1 MVAPGPDEAMK
12 PAPFEYHAPRSVG
25 EAVELLAA
33 DGDDAKIL
41 AGGQSLVPAM
51 NFRLARPAVL
61 VDINRIAEL
70 DFCTTSDR
78 VLRIGALARHTRFE
92 RAVTEGPL
100 GMLLADVVR
109 YIAHLPIRV
118 RGTFAGSLAHA
129 DPAAEWCVVAATLD
143 AEIRARGP
151 DGERTIEAAGF
162 FRSILTTSLLPDELI
177 TEVRLPA
184 LGPDWRFGFAEFSRR
199 AGDFALGMALAV
211 LRLDGARIAEARIG
225 VGGAGDRP
233 LRISEAERT
242 LEGTV
247 PGPEALA
254 EAGAIAAARV
264 DPFEDLHAT
273 VAYRRDL
280 VRVITRRALERAL
293 AP

>member
-1 MVAPGPDEAMK
+1 MK
-12 PAPFEYHAPRSVG
+12 PAPFDYHAPRSVA
-25 EAVELLAA
+25 EAVEILAA
-33 DGDDAKIL
+33 HGDDAKVL

-61 VDINRIAEL
+61 VDINRIAGL
-70 DFCTTSDR
+70 DFCTAAD
-78 VLRIGALARHTRFE
+78 GALRLGALTRHVRFE
-92 RAVTEGPL
+92 RPVTEGPL
-100 GMLLADVVR
+100 GALLADVVR

-129 DPAAEWCVVAATLD
+129 DPAAEWCVVATTLD
-143 AEIRARGP
+143 AEVRARGP
-151 DGERTIEAAGF
+151 EGERSIDAAVF
-162 FRSILTTSLLPDELI
+162 FRSILTTSLRHDELI
-177 TEVRLPA
+177 TEVRLPL
-184 LGPDWRFGFAEFSRR
+184 LGPGWRFGFAEFSRR

-211 LRLDGARIAEARIG
+211 LRLEGERIIEARIG

-233 LRISEAERT
+233 LRITAAERA

-254 EAGAIAAARV
+254 EAGAIAAAAV

-280 VRVITRRALERAL
+280 VRAMTRRALGRAL
-293 AP
+293 AS

>member
-1 MVAPGPDEAMK
+1 MK
-12 PAPFEYHAPRSVG
+12 PAAFDYHAPRSVD

-33 DGDDAKIL
+33 HGDDAKVL

-70 DFCTTSDR
+70 DFCIASDGA
-78 VLRIGALARHTRFE
+78 LRIGALTRHVRFE
-92 RAVTEGPL
+92 RPVTDGPL
-100 GMLLADVVR
+100 GPLLADVVR
-109 YIAHLPIRV
+109 YVAHLPIRV
-118 RGTFAGSLAHA
+118 RGTFTGSLAHA
-129 DPAAEWCVVAATLD
+129 DPAAEWCVVATTLD

-151 DGERTIEAAGF
+151 DGERSIPAAAF
-162 FRSILTTSLLPDELI
+162 FRSILTTSLRPDELI

-199 AGDFALGMALAV
+199 AGDFALSMALAA
-211 LRLDGARIAEARIG
+211 LRVDGGRIAEARIG

-233 LRISEAERT
+233 LRISEAEQA
-242 LEGTV
+242 LQGTV

-254 EAGAIAAARV
+254 EAGAIAAAAV
-264 DPFEDLHAT
+264 DPFEDLHAS

-280 VRVITRRALERAL
+280 VRVMTKRALERAL

>member
-1 MVAPGPDEAMK
+1 MACCGSARLPG
-12 PAPFEYHAPRSVG
+12 
-25 EAVELLAA
+25 
-33 DGDDAKIL
+33 
-41 AGGQSLVPAM
+41 
-51 NFRLARPAVL
+51 
-61 VDINRIAEL
+61 
-70 DFCTTSDR
+70 
-78 VLRIGALARHTRFE
+78 TRASSE
-92 RAVTEGPL
+92 PVTEGPL
-100 GMLLADVVR
+100 GVLLADVVR

-143 AEIRARGP
+143 AEIRARGK
-151 DGERTIEAAGF
+151 DGERTIDAAAF
-162 FRSILTTSLLPDELI
+162 FRSILTTSLRPDELI

-233 LRISEAERT
+233 LRISEAEQA

-273 VAYRRDL
+273 AAYRRDL
-280 VRVITRRALERAL
+280 VRVMTRRALERAL

>member
-1 MVAPGPDEAMK
+1 MK
-12 PAPFEYHAPRSVG
+12 PAPFDYHAPRSVD

-33 DGDDAKIL
+33 HGDDAKVL

-70 DFCTTSDR
+70 DFCSPSD
-78 VLRIGALARHTRFE
+78 GALRMGALTRHARFE
-92 RAVTEGPL
+92 RPVTEGPL
-100 GMLLADVVR
+100 GDLLADVVR

-129 DPAAEWCVVAATLD
+129 DPAAEWCVVATTLD

-151 DGERTIEAAGF
+151 GGERSIDAATF
-162 FRSILTTSLLPDELI
+162 FRSILTTALRPDELI

-184 LGPDWRFGFAEFSRR
+184 LGPGWRFGFAEFSRR
-199 AGDFALGMALAV
+199 AGDFALSMALAA
-211 LRLDGARIAEARIG
+211 LRLDGGRIVEARVG

-233 LRISEAERT
+233 LRIKEAEQA
-242 LEGTV
+242 LEGTA
-247 PGPEALA
+247 PRAEALA

-264 DPFEDLHAT
+264 DPFEDLHASI
-273 VAYRRDL
+273 AYRRDL
-280 VRVITRRALERAL
+280 VGAMTKRALERAL
-293 AP
+293 AL

>member
-1 MVAPGPDEAMK
+1 
-12 PAPFEYHAPRSVG
+12 
-25 EAVELLAA
+25 
-33 DGDDAKIL
+33 
-41 AGGQSLVPAM
+41 
-51 NFRLARPAVL
+51 
-61 VDINRIAEL
+61 
-70 DFCTTSDR
+70 
-78 VLRIGALARHTRFE
+78 
-92 RAVTEGPL
+92 
-100 GMLLADVVR
+100 MLLADVVR

-143 AEIRARGP
+143 AEIRARGK
-151 DGERTIEAAGF
+151 DGERTMGAAAF
-162 FRSILTTSLLPDELI
+162 FRSILTTALRPDEMI

-233 LRISEAERT
+233 LRISEGERT
-242 LEGTV
+242 LEGAV
-247 PGPEALA
+247 PGSEVLA
-254 EAGAIAAARV
+254 EAGAIAAATV
-264 DPFEDLHAT
+264 EPFEDLHAT
-273 VAYRRDL
+273 AAYRRDL
-280 VRVITRRALERAL
+280 VRVMTKRALERAL

>member
-1 MVAPGPDEAMK
+1 MK
-12 PAPFEYHAPRSVG
+12 PAPFDYHAPRSVE

-33 DGDDAKIL
+33 HGDDAKIL

-70 DFCTTSDR
+70 DFCTTTDGA
-78 VLRIGALARHTRFE
+78 LRIGALARHARFE
-92 RAVTEGPL
+92 RAVTQGPL
-100 GMLLADVVR
+100 GDLLADVVR

-129 DPAAEWCVVAATLD
+129 DPAAEWCVVATTLD

-151 DGERTIEAAGF
+151 DGERTIEAAAF
-162 FRSILTTSLLPDELI
+162 FRSILTTSLRPDELI

-184 LGPDWRFGFAEFSRR
+184 LGPGWRFGFAEFSRR
-199 AGDFALGMALAV
+199 AGDFALSMALAA
-211 LRLDGARIAEARIG
+211 LRLDGGRIVEARVG

-233 LRISEAERT
+233 LRIKEAEQA
-242 LEGTV
+242 LEGTA
-247 PGPEALA
+247 PGSEALA

-264 DPFEDLHAT
+264 DPFEDLHASI
-273 VAYRRDL
+273 AYRRDL
-280 VRVITRRALERAL
+280 VRAMTKRALERAL
-293 AP
+293 AL

>member
-1 MVAPGPDEAMK
+1 MK
-12 PAPFEYHAPRSVG
+12 PAPFDYHAPRSVD

-33 DGDDAKIL
+33 HGDEAKIL

-70 DFCTTSDR
+70 DFCTTTDGA
-78 VLRIGALARHTRFE
+78 LRIGALARHARFE
-92 RAVTEGPL
+92 RAVTQGPL
-100 GMLLADVVR
+100 GDLLADVVR

-129 DPAAEWCVVAATLD
+129 DPAAEWCVVATTLD

-151 DGERTIEAAGF
+151 GGERSIEAAAF
-162 FRSILTTSLLPDELI
+162 FRSILTTALRPDELI

-199 AGDFALGMALAV
+199 AGDFALSMALAA
-211 LRLDGARIAEARIG
+211 LRLDGGRIVEARVG

-233 LRISEAERT
+233 LRIKEAEQV
-242 LEGTV
+242 LEGTA
-247 PGPEALA
+247 PGSEALA
-254 EAGAIAAARV
+254 EAGAIAAATV
-264 DPFEDLHAT
+264 EPFEDLHASI
-273 VAYRRDL
+273 AYRRDL
-280 VRVITRRALERAL
+280 VSAMTKRTLERAL
-293 AP
+293 AL

>member
-1 MVAPGPDEAMK
+1 MK
-12 PAPFEYHAPRSVG
+12 PAPFDYHAPRSVG

-33 DGDDAKIL
+33 HGDDAKIL

-70 DFCTTSDR
+70 DFCATNDG
-78 VLRIGALARHTRFE
+78 VLRIGALARHARFE

-143 AEIRARGP
+143 AEIRARGK
-151 DGERTIEAAGF
+151 DGERTIDAAAF
-162 FRSILTTSLLPDELI
+162 FRSISHDL
-177 TEVRLPA
+177 A
-184 LGPDWRFGFAEFSRR
+184 AARR
-199 AGDFALGMALAV
+199 ADHRGAPAGASGRTGASALPSSA
-211 LRLDGARIAEARIG
+211 GARATSRWAWRWRCCAWTARASPRRG
-225 VGGAGDRP
+225 SGSAAPATGRCGS
-233 LRISEAERT
+233 SEAERA
-242 LEGTV
+242 LEGTM

-264 DPFEDLHAT
+264 EPFEDLHAT
-273 VAYRRDL
+273 AAYRRDL
-280 VRVITRRALERAL
+280 VRVMTKRALERAL

>member
-1 MVAPGPDEAMK
+1 MK
-12 PAPFEYHAPRSVG
+12 PAPFDYHAPRSVG

-33 DGDDAKIL
+33 HGDDAKIL

-70 DFCTTSDR
+70 DFCATNDR

-143 AEIRARGP
+143 AEIRARGK
-151 DGERTIEAAGF
+151 DGERTIDAAAF
-162 FRSILTTSLLPDELI
+162 FRSILTTSLRPDELI

-211 LRLDGARIAEARIG
+211 LRLDGARITEARIG
-225 VGGAGDRP
+225 IGGAGDRP
-233 LRISEAERT
+233 LRISEAERA
-242 LEGTV
+242 LEGTM

-273 VAYRRDL
+273 AAYRRDL
-280 VRVITRRALERAL
+280 VRVMTKRALERAL

>member
-1 MVAPGPDEAMK
+1 MK
-12 PAPFEYHAPRSVG
+12 PAAFDYHAPRSVD

-33 DGDDAKIL
+33 HGDDAKVL

-70 DFCTTSDR
+70 DFCIASDGA
-78 VLRIGALARHTRFE
+78 LRIGALTRHVRFE
-92 RAVTEGPL
+92 RPVTDGPL
-100 GMLLADVVR
+100 GPLLADVVR
-109 YIAHLPIRV
+109 YVAHLPIRV
-118 RGTFAGSLAHA
+118 RGTFTGSLAHA
-129 DPAAEWCVVAATLD
+129 DPAAEWCVVATTLD

-151 DGERTIEAAGF
+151 DGERSIPAAAF
-162 FRSILTTSLLPDELI
+162 FRSILTTSLRPDELI

-199 AGDFALGMALAV
+199 AGDFALSMALAA
-211 LRLDGARIAEARIG
+211 LRLDGGRIAEARIG

-233 LRISEAERT
+233 LRISEAEQV
-242 LEGTV
+242 LQGTV

-254 EAGAIAAARV
+254 EAGAIAAAAV
-264 DPFEDLHAT
+264 DPFEDLHAS

-280 VRVITRRALERAL
+280 VRVMTKRALERAL